1 MTYDAPAVI
10 RAESE
15 AFLAAARAGLDVD
28 VPTCPGWQLRDLVAH
43 LGGVYDFRG
52 RNVLRG
58 TVDRPPPDDRRLPDR
73 SDPDLLAWFA
83 DGVDRLLCNLGQLPP
98 DAPAHNFARHTPQVV
113 AFWPRRMALETAV
126 HRWDAQLAHH
136 DAHGFDLAVAVDGID
151 EVLTVMRPAGLT
163 RTPLEVSG
171 VVSVRLTDS
180 ATSWTLR
187 LTPTAISPSV
197 DPPDAELAGT
207 SSAVLLALW
216 GRAPLSSLSL
226 DGDESLLAA
235 LPTG

>member
-15 AFLAAARAGLDVD
+15 ALLAAARAGLDVD
-28 VPTCPGWQLRDLVAH
+28 VPTCPGWQLRDLVVH
-43 LGGVYDFRG
+43 LGGVYDVRG

-58 TVDRPPPDDRRLPDR
+58 TAEPPPPDDRQVPDR
-73 SDPDLLAWFA
+73 DDPDLLAWFA
-83 DGVDRLLCNLGQLPP
+83 DGVDRLLHNLGQLPP

-151 EVLTVMRPAGLT
+151 EVLTVMRPARLH
-163 RTPLEVSG
+163 RTPLDVAG
-171 VVSVRLTDS
+171 VVAVRLTDS
-180 ATSWTLR
+180 AATWRLR
-187 LTPTAISPSV
+187 LTPDAISPSS
-197 DPPDAELAGT
+197 DPPDAALEGT
-207 SSAVLLALW
+207 ASAVLLGLW
-216 GRAPLSSLSL
+216 GRVPLTSLSL
-226 DGDESLLAA
+226 DGDEALIAA